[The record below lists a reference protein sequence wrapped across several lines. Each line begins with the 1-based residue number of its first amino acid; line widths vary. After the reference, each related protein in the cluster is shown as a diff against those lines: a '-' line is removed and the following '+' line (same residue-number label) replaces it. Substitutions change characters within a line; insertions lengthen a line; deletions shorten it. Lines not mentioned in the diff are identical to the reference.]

1 MSVLRETLSL
11 NINTTH
17 WIPGT
22 NRYRLPF
29 AKPLNLKGRNATVA
43 LYQYGVYNSSYNI
56 STRLQNNTFTI
67 KWRGVD
73 YQCVIDDG
81 YYSISDLN
89 IVLQYHLTKNKLYCI
104 NTTNTSQVIYNFSL
118 SVNNS
123 RYAVQLDC
131 NYIPASTST
140 FWNTYSLPSGATWT
154 KPSAHTYPQLV
165 FSTNLEKLLGFN
177 TAIDTYPLTTTVGTE
192 SSRSFLSVTYPILS
206 PVFSYLLTCNL
217 ISNKLSQVQ
226 NLFHQIAIDKPF
238 GQLLAGTLPISTG
251 LTCDDALTNY
261 IEITFLDQDYNSLQM
276 VDPEITLTILLMMDV
291 K

>member
-1 MSVLRETLSL
+1 MSVRRETLSL

-17 WIPGT
+17 WVQGT
-22 NRYRLPF
+22 NRYRLNF
-29 AKPLNLKGRNATVA
+29 AQPLNLKGKNATVA

-67 KWRGVD
+67 KWLGTD
-73 YQCVIDDG
+73 YLCMIDDG

-89 IVLQYHLTKNKLYCI
+89 IVIQYHLTRNKLYCV
-104 NTTNTSQVIYNFSL
+104 NTTNASQVIYNFAL

-123 RYAVQLDC
+123 RYKVQLDC
-131 NYIPASTST
+131 NYIPASSNT
-140 FWNTYSLPSGATWT
+140 FWNTYSLPSSAPWT
-154 KPSAHTYPQLV
+154 KPGSNTYPQIV

-177 TAIDTYPLTTTVGTE
+177 TVIDTYPLTTTVGSE
-192 SSRSFLSVTYPILS
+192 SSKSFLSVTYPILS
-206 PVFSYLLTCNL
+206 PVFTYLLTCNL

-238 GQLLAGTLPISTG
+238 GQLLTGTLPISTG
-251 LTCDDALTNY
+251 LSCDDAMTNF
-261 IEITFLDQDYNSLQM
+261 IEITFLDQEYNSLQM

-291 K
+291 